1 MDGAALLTAFNLSNL
16 VLGDF
21 TIRALQL
28 LIVLS
33 LDRFITVPSAYHPG
47 VLFKYLAQQLSNRVN
62 QRSSSHQRL
71 AGTSLLLLLLT
82 LIIGFTWTLMSFAA
96 VSWFYEIV
104 MLWLLLSS
112 RALFK
117 QTQGVAHSIK
127 QGHKILAREQL
138 QLLCLRQTSNLS
150 TVGIGKAAIEAL
162 PQRLAITYFN
172 PLLIFACGGIYP
184 AVAAVTVT
192 SLAQHWNPKL
202 TNYRHFGRSV
212 SYLSQIISLPCRGL
226 MALNV
231 VILFGSLSAIS
242 KSIIQAKQWHRF
254 GNGLLLAVIAF
265 ALNCQLG
272 GAVIYQAS
280 KIKRPILGHQA
291 QPTINHISDVVRI
304 CQQLRNSW
312 LLMLIVALATSLALD
327 LIKLP
332 A

>member
-1 MDGAALLTAFNLSNL
+1 MLTAFNLSNL

-28 LIVLS
+28 LAVLL

-47 VLFKYLAQQLSNRVN
+47 VFFKYLAQQLSRRVN

-71 AGTSLLLLLLT
+71 AGTSLLLLLLA

-112 RALFK
+112 RAQFK
-117 QTQGVAHSIK
+117 QTQGVARSIK

-150 TVGIGKAAIEAL
+150 TVGIVKAAIEAL
-162 PQRLAITYFN
+162 PQRLASAYFN

-192 SLAQHWNPKL
+192 SLANHWNPKL
-202 TNYRHFGRSV
+202 TNYRFFGRSA
-212 SYLSQIISLPCRGL
+212 SYLSQIISLPCRCL
-226 MALNV
+226 IALNI
-231 VILFGSLSAIS
+231 VILFGNFSAIS
-242 KSIIQAKQWHRF
+242 QSLVQAKQWHRF
-254 GNGLLLAVIAF
+254 GNGLLLSVVAL

-272 GAVIYQAS
+272 GAVIYQTT
-280 KIKRPILGHQA
+280 KIRRPVLGYQP
-291 QPTINHISDVVRI
+291 QPTISHISDVIRI
-304 CQQLRNSW
+304 CQQVRNSW
-312 LLMLIVALATSLALD
+312 LLMLIVALTTSLALD
-327 LIKLP
+327 LIRLP